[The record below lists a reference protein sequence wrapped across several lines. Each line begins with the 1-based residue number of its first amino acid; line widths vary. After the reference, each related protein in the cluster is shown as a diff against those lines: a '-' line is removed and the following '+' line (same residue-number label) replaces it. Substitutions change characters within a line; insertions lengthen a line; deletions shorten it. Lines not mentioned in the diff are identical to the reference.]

1 MGTYD
6 DIHFIQLILES
17 LWEHMTTCIYTADLR
32 EFMGTYDD
40 IHFIQL
46 ILESL
51 WEHMTTYILYS

>member
-6 DIHFIQLILES
+6 DIHFIQLILKS
-17 LWEHMTTCIYTADLR
+17 LWAYDDTYYTADLR

>member
-17 LWEHMTTCIYTADLR
+17 LCEHMTSDLR